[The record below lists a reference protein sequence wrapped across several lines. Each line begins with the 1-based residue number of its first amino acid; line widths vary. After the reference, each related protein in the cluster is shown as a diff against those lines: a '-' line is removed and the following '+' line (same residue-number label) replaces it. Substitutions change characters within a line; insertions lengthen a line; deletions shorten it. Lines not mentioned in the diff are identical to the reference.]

1 MFVCYLSS
9 YILSAEDLED
19 PVRELVMQPD
29 IAICG
34 LESTR
39 QMKTCKQ
46 SQSDDWSGGNSVVR

>member
-34 LESTR
+34 LESMS
-39 QMKTCKQ
+39 QKKT
-46 SQSDDWSGGNSVVR
+46 VVNKVKVMIGVVEILL